1 MIRSLRFLALAGLAA
16 WLPTGPVSAQE
27 QSVEARIWLD
37 RGNEAVLNR
46 GDRVRVYYRTSAD
59 AFVAIFHV
67 DTNGGVQLLYPSS
80 PEVDPY
86 VPGGRDYRLLFP
98 RSSQWYVDEDPGMGY
113 FFIVASPEPMD
124 FRDFRYSYQSG
135 GWDLSFVGRTV
146 YDDPYVAMDEYVA
159 RLIPD
164 WEYADY
170 ALDFLEYDVGERHD
184 YPRFVCYDCHGFTPY
199 STWNPYLSAC
209 TSFRVVVYNDPWYYP
224 VNRYQGTRVVWVRP
238 PLPGQPRYV
247 FRERRPGEPSAPITM
262 PRPSVGD
269 RPGIPGDAVQRRS
282 GAGIGSGGRPAV
294 GGRTGPVPRRPG
306 ASDPRSRPTATPTPS
321 TRTGGSSRPVL
332 ERRTGSGSG
341 GRATPPVRSRPSG
354 GVTSPPRSS
363 TSGGSGVEQVR
374 GRPGSTGSVRRP
386 GSTGG
391 TTGSVRR
398 PSEGVGPGTIRVV
411 PRSGASGSVRPPG
424 NAGSATPT
432 RPTGAATP
440 STRPGPSGSARPST
454 RGGASGAVRPPPR
467 SGGGTATQRAPTT
480 RGGATARPSGGSRP
494 TGATARPTAG
504 ARSSGSSARP
514 SVGTRSSGATVRP
527 PPRSGTSG
535 TSGAARRPAV
545 RPGSSSGARPRS
557 SGSVRPPARSGSSG
571 AVRKPVVRPRGSSGS
586 GSSASRPARVRPKPR
601 GGGAAARV

>member
-1 MIRSLRFLALAGLAA
+1 MIRSLRFLALAVLAA
-16 WLPTGPVSAQE
+16 WLPTGPASAQE

-59 AFVAIFHV
+59 AFVAVFHV

-146 YDDPYVAMDEYVA
+146 YDDPYVAMDEYIA

-170 ALDFLEYDVGERHD
+170 ALDFLEYNVGERHD

-209 TSFRVVVYNDPWYYP
+209 TSFRIVVYNDPWYYP
-224 VNRYQGTRVVWVRP
+224 VNRYRGTRVVWVRP

-247 FRERRPGEPSAPITM
+247 FRERRPGEPSVPITL

-282 GAGIGSGGRPAV
+282 GAGIGSGGQPGI

-306 ASDPRSRPTATPTPS
+306 TLDAGSRPTGTSAPS
-321 TRTGGSSRPVL
+321 TRTGGPSRPVL
-332 ERRTGSGSG
+332 ERRTGTGSGSG
-341 GRATPPVRSRPSG
+341 GRATPPVRSRPTG
-354 GVTSPPRSS
+354 GVTSPPRTS

-374 GRPGSTGSVRRP
+374 GRPGAS
-386 GSTGG
+386 GG

-411 PRSGASGSVRPPG
+411 PRSGSVRPSAP
-424 NAGSATPT
+424 GSATPT
-432 RPTGAATP
+432 GRPGATSP
-440 STRPGPSGSARPST
+440 TTRPGTSGSARPST
-454 RGGASGAVRPPPR
+454 RGGSSGAVRPPVR
-467 SGGGTATQRAPTT
+467 SGGGTVIRRAPTP
-480 RGGATARPSGGSRP
+480 RGGATARPTGGARP
-494 TGATARPTAG
+494 TGSTARPTSG
-504 ARSSGSSARP
+504 ARSSGASARP
-514 SVGTRSSGATVRP
+514 PARSGSSGATVRP
-527 PPRSGTSG
+527 PPRSGSSG
-535 TSGAARRPAV
+535 SV
-545 RPGSSSGARPRS
+545 RPGSSGSVRTRS
-557 SGSVRPPARSGSSG
+557 SGSVRPPARSGSSS
-571 AVRKPVVRPRGSSGS
+571 AVRTPAVRPRGSSGS
-586 GSSASRPARVRPKPR
+586 GSAGSRPARVRPKPR
-601 GGGAAARV
+601 GGGAAARA

>member
-16 WLPTGPVSAQE
+16 WFPAAPASAQA

-59 AFVAIFHV
+59 AFVAVFHV

-113 FFIVASPEPMD
+113 FFIVASPEPLD
-124 FRDFRYSYQSG
+124 FRDFRYSYQGG

-146 YDDPYVAMDEYVA
+146 YDDPYVAMDEYIA

-164 WEYADY
+164 WEVADY

-209 TSFRVVVYNDPWYYP
+209 TSFRIVVYNDPWYYP
-224 VNRYQGTRVVWVRP
+224 VNRYRGTRVVWVRP

-247 FRERRPGEPSAPITM
+247 FRERRPGEPSVPITM

-282 GAGIGSGGRPAV
+282 GAGIGSGGQPGV

-332 ERRTGSGSG
+332 ERRTGTGSG
-341 GRATPPVRSRPSG
+341 GRATPPVRNRPTG
-354 GVTSPPRSS
+354 GVASPPRSS
-363 TSGGSGVEQVR
+363 TTGGSGVEQVR
-374 GRPGSTGSVRRP
+374 GRPGSTGGAP
-386 GSTGG
+386 
-391 TTGSVRR
+391 GSVRR
-398 PSEGVGPGTIRVV
+398 PSEGGGPGTIRVV
-411 PRSGASGSVRPPG
+411 PRSGAAGSVRPSGPP
-424 NAGSATPT
+424 GSAMPPVRPGATSPT
-432 RPTGAATP
+432 
-440 STRPGPSGSARPST
+440 TRPGTSGSTRPST
-454 RGGASGAVRPPPR
+454 RGGTSGAVRPPPR
-467 SGGGTATQRAPTT
+467 SGGGTVIRRAPTS
-480 RGGATARPSGGSRP
+480 RGGSTARPSSGGRP
-494 TGATARPTAG
+494 TGSSARPTSG

-514 SVGTRSSGATVRP
+514 STGSRSSGATVRP

-545 RPGSSSGARPRS
+545 R
-557 SGSVRPPARSGSSG
+557 SGSSG
-571 AVRKPVVRPRGSSGS
+571 AVRPPPRSGSSGSVRRPAARPRASSGS
-586 GSSASRPARVRPKPR
+586 GSAARPPVRVRPKPR
-601 GGGAAARV
+601 GGGRP